1 MIQSKA
7 YTIVSASATPLV
19 IGDTVTAD
27 GMTLWIHNHD
37 HQASHEIYLGDA
49 TVSSSTGFHLDATLT
64 IGPIGLAPGE
74 VIYATSS
81 EQDGVALRILATR
94 T

>member
-27 GMTLWIHNHD
+27 GMVVWVHNHD

-49 TVSSSTGFHLDATLT
+49 TVTASTGFGVDAETNV
-64 IGPIGLAPGE
+64 GPIGLAPGE
-74 VIYATSS
+74 VLYAIS
-81 EQDGVALRILATR
+81 EEPTGVDVRVLATR